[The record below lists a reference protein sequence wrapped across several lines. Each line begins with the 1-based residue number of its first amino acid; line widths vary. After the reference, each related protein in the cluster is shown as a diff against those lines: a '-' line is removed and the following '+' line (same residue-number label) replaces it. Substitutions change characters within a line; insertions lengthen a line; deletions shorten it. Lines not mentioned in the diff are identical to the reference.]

1 MELLHNYI
9 VEISMLVGLI
19 VWSIRL
25 EGKVSHI
32 ESINIKQDQEIELL
46 DARLRE
52 FDSKILNK
60 LSEIA
65 ERLSFIEGAIK
76 GAQQK
81 DRD

>member
-1 MELLHNYI
+1 METLHNYI
-9 VEISMLVGLI
+9 AEISMVIGLI

-46 DARLRE
+46 DARLRD

-65 ERLSFIEGAIK
+65 ERLSYIEGAIK
-76 GAQQK
+76 GSQK